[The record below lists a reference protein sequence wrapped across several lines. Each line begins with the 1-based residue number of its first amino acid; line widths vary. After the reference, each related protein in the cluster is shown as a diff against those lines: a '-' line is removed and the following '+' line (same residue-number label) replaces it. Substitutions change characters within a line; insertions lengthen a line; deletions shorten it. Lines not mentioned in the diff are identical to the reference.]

1 MADPLSLLRQYSMQ
15 RKQIIE
21 RDNNIIFGEFSWPK
35 TVKTNYVIYGKG
47 KDGVP
52 KEYYTL
58 ECLLYLLKNITLQHP
73 VYVRQAVSEDVPI
86 VRRPD
91 RKDLLA
97 YLRGE
102 TQAAASIDK
111 SAPLEM
117 PTQVKRNADDTAFD
131 GSQHKKPRYD
141 ESASQKLKD
150 QLAMKYGQKA
160 AEGGAG
166 ALGGS
171 GTGHI
176 KALSEKLTTNKI
188 AEIKKKVMSHRRTR
202 IKGVTDEDG
211 DRGLA
216 NFADESDKTKEIR
229 SRERQWRTRITV
241 LQSNGKM
248 FYKNVFAILQSV
260 KAREEGRNN
269 KPADHHH
276 HHAMSMRPGG
286 IPAPAQPPM
295 PYNRYGQEHFRG
307 ADTEGFNIDTTRTY
321 TGDGRDGL
329 KSMMTGGGA
338 QKRAPVP
345 HPQVPRPAPPA
356 TKVNPAQNQAQPQ
369 PTAQQQKPG
378 GKKVSK
384 TPIIIIPGATKS
396 LITMY
401 NVQDI
406 LQDLKFVSTEEKR
419 AAGMKRENDVLI
431 QRRKEGGFTVPYRVM
446 DNPGRLTNAEWDRV
460 VGVFVMGQA
469 WQFKGWPYDG
479 RPVDILSKIAGFHIK
494 WDEANLEKNIG
505 NWAVTVITLSR
516 TKRHL
521 DRAALLSFWDKL
533 DKHMNKHK
541 PHLRF

>member
-47 KDGVP
+47 KDGTA

-58 ECLLYLLKNITLQHP
+58 ECLLYLLKNIALQHP
-73 VYVRQAVSEDVPI
+73 VYVRQAVSEDVPL

-102 TQAAASIDK
+102 TQSSASIDK

-117 PTQVKRNADDTAFD
+117 PTQVKRNADDTLE
-131 GSQHKKPRYD
+131 GPTKKPRYD
-141 ESASQKLKD
+141 ESASKKLKD
-150 QLAMKYGQKA
+150 QLAMKYGHKG
-160 AEGGAG
+160 EGSS
-166 ALGGS
+166 LG
-171 GTGHI
+171 TNL
-176 KALSEKLTTNKI
+176 KQLSDELTTNKI

-202 IKGVTDEDG
+202 IKGETGEDG

-216 NFADESDKTKEIR
+216 TFADMESDKTKEIR

-248 FYKNVFAILQSV
+248 FNKNVFAILSSV
-260 KAREEGRNN
+260 KAREEGRNS
-269 KPADHHH
+269 KPMDQ
-276 HHAMSMRPGG
+276 HAMSMRPG
-286 IPAPAQPPM
+286 IRVPAQPQV
-295 PYNRYGQEHFRG
+295 PYNRYVQENYRA

-321 TGDGRDGL
+321 TDQSL
-329 KSMMTGGGA
+329 KSMMTGGA
-338 QKRAPVP
+338 NPKRAPIP
-345 HPQVPRPAPPA
+345 HPQVPRPAPAVKP
-356 TKVNPAQNQAQPQ
+356 PPQ
-369 PTAQQQKPG
+369 VAAVQQQQQKS

-384 TPIIIIPGATKS
+384 TPIIIIPAAPKS

-401 NVQDI
+401 NAKDI

-419 AAGMKRENDVLI
+419 ANGTKRENDVLI
-431 QRRKEGGFTVPYRVM
+431 QRRKEGGLTVPYRVL

-469 WQFKGWPYDG
+469 WQFKGWPHDG
-479 RPVDILSKIAGFHIK
+479 RPVDILSRIAGFHIK
-494 WDEANLEKNIG
+494 WDEVNLEKNIA
-505 NWAVTVITLSR
+505 NWAVTVIQLSR

-521 DRAALLSFWDKL
+521 DRAALLAFWEKL
-533 DKHMNKHK
+533 DRHMVKNKQ
-541 PHLRF
+541 HLRF

>member
-1 MADPLSLLRQYSMQ
+1 MQ

-47 KDGVP
+47 KDGTT

-58 ECLLYLLKNITLQHP
+58 ECLLYLLKNIALQHP
-73 VYVRQAVSEDVPI
+73 VYVRQAVSEDVPL

-102 TQAAASIDK
+102 TLSSASIDK

-117 PTQVKRNADDTAFD
+117 PTQVKRNADDTLE
-131 GSQHKKPRYD
+131 GPSKKPRYD
-141 ESASQKLKD
+141 ESASKKLKD
-150 QLAMKYGQKA
+150 QLAMKYGHKG
-160 AEGGAG
+160 EGSS
-166 ALGGS
+166 LGS
-171 GTGHI
+171 NL
-176 KALSEKLTTNKI
+176 KQLSDELTTNKI

-202 IKGVTDEDG
+202 IKGETGEDG

-216 NFADESDKTKEIR
+216 SFADMESDKTKEIR

-248 FYKNVFAILQSV
+248 FNKNVFAILSSV
-260 KAREEGRNN
+260 KAREEGRNS
-269 KPADHHH
+269 KPMDQ
-276 HHAMSMRPGG
+276 HAMSMRPGLRV
-286 IPAPAQPPM
+286 PAQPQV
-295 PYNRYGQEHFRG
+295 PYNRYVQENYRA

-321 TGDGRDGL
+321 TDQSL
-329 KSMMTGGGA
+329 KSMMTGGA
-338 QKRAPVP
+338 NPKRAPIP
-345 HPQVPRPAPPA
+345 HPQVPRPAPVVKPA
-356 TKVNPAQNQAQPQ
+356 PQ
-369 PTAQQQKPG
+369 VAAVQQQQQKP

-384 TPIIIIPGATKS
+384 TPIIIIPAAPKS

-401 NVQDI
+401 NAMDI

-419 AAGMKRENDVLI
+419 AAGTKRENDVLI
-431 QRRKEGGFTVPYRVM
+431 QRRKEGGLTVPYRVL

-469 WQFKGWPYDG
+469 WQFKGWPHDG
-479 RPVDILSKIAGFHIK
+479 RPVDILSRIAGFHVK
-494 WDEANLEKNIG
+494 WDEVNLEKNIA
-505 NWAVTVITLSR
+505 NWAVTVIPLSR

-521 DRAALLSFWDKL
+521 DRAALLTFWEKL
-533 DKHMNKHK
+533 DRHMVKNKQ
-541 PHLRF
+541 HLRF